1 MHSDTDVRSVSCK
14 KNTDRRIILIKQFSQ
29 SSTKGGLSLD
39 IGDLAKRFPL
49 IQQQQQATTQV
60 MDTIKSYVPMVQ
72 ASWIGGD
79 ADAFAADVA
88 RKIIPAI
95 TQLIAAMAGINLN
108 LVSATEIVDKADA
121 ECKSMVA
128 DLASTFDGI
137 I

>member
-1 MHSDTDVRSVSCK
+1 MISNILFQFVRAAVQEQMQ
-14 KNTDRRIILIKQFSQ
+14 R
-29 SSTKGGLSLD
+29 
-39 IGDLAKRFPL
+39 

-60 MDTIKSYVPMVQ
+60 MDTIKGYVPMVQ

-108 LVSATEIVDKADA
+108 LVSATEIVDKADS
-121 ECKSMVA
+121 ECKSMIS
-128 DLASTFDGI
+128 DLTSTFEAI